1 MSTPTVKQP
10 TAISDDSKRQLG
22 RLVWASSL
30 IISNLVTLVV
40 GIVIGNTA
48 RKRIAKGTRGLT

>member
-22 RLVWASSL
+22 RLVWAFSL

-40 GIVIGNTA
+40 GIVIGNIAT
-48 RKRIAKGTRGLT
+48 KRIAKGTRGLT

>member
-1 MSTPTVKQP
+1 MSTQTARQP
-10 TAISDDSKRQLG
+10 TAISEDSKRKLG

>member
-1 MSTPTVKQP
+1 MSTATVRQP
-10 TAISDDSKRQLG
+10 TAISESSKRKLG
-22 RLVWASSL
+22 RLVWAFSL

>member
-1 MSTPTVKQP
+1 MSTQTARQP
-10 TAISDDSKRQLG
+10 TAISEDSKRKLG

-40 GIVIGNTA
+40 GIVIGNSA

>member
-1 MSTPTVKQP
+1 MSTPTARQP
-10 TAISDDSKRQLG
+10 TAISEDSKRKLG

-40 GIVIGNTA
+40 GIVIGNIA

>member
-1 MSTPTVKQP
+1 MSTPTTRRP
-10 TAISDDSKRQLG
+10 AAISEDSRRKLE
-22 RLVWASSL
+22 RLAWASSL
-30 IISNLVTLVV
+30 IISSLVTLVV

>member
-1 MSTPTVKQP
+1 MSTPTARQP
-10 TAISDDSKRQLG
+10 TAISEDYKRKLG

>member
-1 MSTPTVKQP
+1 MSTPTARQP
-10 TAISDDSKRQLG
+10 TAISEDNKRKLG

>member
-1 MSTPTVKQP
+1 MSTPTARQP
-10 TAISDDSKRQLG
+10 TAISESSRRKLG

-30 IISNLVTLVV
+30 IISNLVALVV
-40 GIVIGNTA
+40 GIVIGNSA

>member
-30 IISNLVTLVV
+30 IISNLVMLIL
-40 GIVIGNTA
+40 GILIGSAA
-48 RKRIAKGTRGLT
+48 RKRIASRTRGLT

>member
-40 GIVIGNTA
+40 GIVIGNIAT
-48 RKRIAKGTRGLT
+48 KRIAKGTRGLT

>member
-10 TAISDDSKRQLG
+10 TAISEDSKRRLG

-40 GIVIGNTA
+40 GIVIGNIAT
-48 RKRIAKGTRGLT
+48 KRIAKGTRGLT

>member
-1 MSTPTVKQP
+1 MSTPTARQP
-10 TAISDDSKRQLG
+10 TAISEDSKRRLG

-30 IISNLVTLVV
+30 IISNLITLVV

>member
-1 MSTPTVKQP
+1 MSTPTARQP

>member
-1 MSTPTVKQP
+1 MSTPTARQP
-10 TAISDDSKRQLG
+10 AAISESSRRKLG

>member
-48 RKRIAKGTRGLT
+48 RKRIARRTRGLT

>member
-22 RLVWASSL
+22 RLVWAFSL